1 MEKVGIIAMTDLDDP
16 LYRISLGYIKKER
29 YTGSSSGTRF
39 MLEKEESGEGEEKV
53 KKIHVCLWP
62 EPYAYEKTA
71 DELKQHEYF
80 LFNEDGL
87 KEAWEYVKS
96 VTGAATQSL

>member
-1 MEKVGIIAMTDLDDP
+1 MTDLDDP

-62 EPYAYEKTA
+62 EPYAYEKT
-71 DELKQHEYF
+71 LMSLNSMNIFYLMKM
-80 LFNEDGL
+80 GL
-87 KEAWEYVKS
+87 RKP
-96 VTGAATQSL
+96 GNM